1 MRKHTTFRTFSDVR
15 DATLSRIF
23 ILKVRVIM
31 STELWD
37 YDNDIEDKSMH
48 VSYFYI
54 VKLNI
59 F

>member
-37 YDNDIEDKSMH
+37 YDNDIEVKSM
-48 VSYFYI
+48 
-54 VKLNI
+54 ND
-59 F
+59 